1 MDLTKFEWLVRWITY
16 SSQSPIFKGSS
27 LCLIALCA
35 LAFAWW
41 RKERGEK
48 LQGGFLVF
56 SATALF
62 ILLFGLFLLIFQP
75 HWWNPPY

>member
-1 MDLTKFEWLVRWITY
+1 MDLTQLDGLGRWVRY
-16 SSQSPIFKGSS
+16 ANESPIFKGSAI
-27 LCLIALCA
+27 CLVALLA

-56 SATALF
+56 ICLAIF
-62 ILLFGLFLLIFQP
+62 IFLFGLFLLILQP